1 MWFWWHAN
9 AQDKQMESIKI
20 QRNLLTLQDFYH
32 KVWKSHLCIVCNLI
46 KYCRLAI
53 AVPTFW
59 RYVKVPE
66 QLDPGKTLKKML
78 KEPRLKLAARKYC
91 DETKADG
98 DSEVEGLEDLQK
110 KLSNDSCHGRDL
122 QHLIWDFK
130 TLMGPWSSQS
140 LDKKFKM
147 RFALS
152 DGGTILT
159 EENAN
164 NYEKTR
170 RSLLNLDPYNSS
182 LYKMAV
188 LSRTPVVYIE
198 KTTDRTIIPIYI
210 HSSEPDFYDEEGQD
224 TVVGDSEA
232 TTSSTTTTP
241 RYF

>member
-1 MWFWWHAN
+1 
-9 AQDKQMESIKI
+9 MESIKI

-32 KVWKSHLCIVCNLI
+32 KVGKSHLCIVCNLI

-147 RFALS
+147 RFALA

-241 RYF
+241 R